1 MIYLNAFLFAGFICM
16 LGQIILDNSKLTPG
30 HVTSLF
36 TVVGALLSFFGIYPS
51 LIQKCGVGAT
61 SLIMNFGNMLY
72 LSGMNGYENEGILG
86 IFSALLDKSSLAIV
100 GAVIFAFII
109 SFIFKPK
116 N

>member
-16 LGQIILDNSKLTPG
+16 LGQIILDNTKFTPG

-36 TVVGALLSFFGIYPS
+36 TVVGAILSFCGIYPT

-72 LSGMNGYENEGILG
+72 QSGIIGYENGNILG
-86 IFSALLDKSSLAIV
+86 IFSELLDKSSLAVV
-100 GAVIFAFII
+100 GAIVFAFII
-109 SFIFKPK
+109 SVIFKPK